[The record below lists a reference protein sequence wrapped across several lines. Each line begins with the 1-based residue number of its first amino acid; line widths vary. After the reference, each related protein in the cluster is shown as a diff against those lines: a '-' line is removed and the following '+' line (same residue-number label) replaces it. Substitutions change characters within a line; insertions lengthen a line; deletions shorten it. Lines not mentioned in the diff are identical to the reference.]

1 MENLSIIKEFVRLTQ
16 SFKLSNE
23 DFSNKYKTS
32 SAGYNLQSGLK
43 TFSSDDIKEIVII
56 YFIGFTVL
64 HFLVSISVESVSFFS
79 MNWFIFYL
87 VLSFVF
93 PLIKKY
99 YDAYQDSKIS
109 EECKEVN
116 LKYYSLKDY
125 FEANQYTI
133 DDYFEANSNS
143 FSEETS
149 YYEYFINEYK
159 ARERFTEIYVEN
171 LTKRMDE
178 NHSKI
183 DELYSK
189 RFNIDR

>member
-1 MENLSIIKEFVRLTQ
+1 MENLSVIKEFVRLTQ

-43 TFSSDDIKEIVII
+43 TFSSDDIKEVVII
-56 YFIGFTVL
+56 YFIGFIVL
-64 HFLVSISVESVSFFS
+64 HFLVSIIVESISFFS

-93 PLIKKY
+93 PLVKKY
-99 YDAYQDSKIS
+99 YDASHDSKIS
-109 EECKEVN
+109 EELKEVN
-116 LKYYSLKDY
+116 LKYYSLNDY
-125 FEANQYTI
+125 FEANQDTI
-133 DDYFEANSNS
+133 HDYFEANSNG

-159 ARERFTEIYVEN
+159 TRERFTEIYVKN
-171 LTKRMDE
+171 LTKGIDE

-183 DELYSK
+183 REIHSK
-189 RFNIDR
+189 TFNID